1 MQPTKGITYLGARTL
16 IIEAYSFDFDGCFAN
31 YDFLS
36 TDEKTRSIIKS
47 NIDLINYINK
57 SKNPKIVF
65 IGSNR
70 QSLLDDRANST
81 ADNRGSCYP
90 AITEVS
96 RQINAKFN
104 SFLMADLYNNLKD
117 GTTLKQAL
125 KYISKKTSLYNE
137 KKVSKDL
144 SKFPNW
150 VHDESKMT
158 LIYAQ
163 MHKLAIDHPND
174 QIQFHFIDDKEELLN
189 DLYEYFSK
197 FPELIPKNVTLNLK
211 AYTGPTDRNGKP
223 VAQLFKA
230 YNPIQGT
237 RELPDHDFRNT
248 VKNMAA
254 VAIESEPYITSQH
267 SPTSITSYN
276 EAQKYHLD
284 ISAIKVL
291 KYYQPGMMPKFPT
304 SDTTQ
309 IKKKMKAS
317 SSLETTRFSLFQEER
332 FKSNRSSSNSSINES
347 IPESD
352 ITLEPLGKS
361 SDQPKS
367 SGGWI
372 NGIFNHPKT
381 KIVTETEEKYEIPNN
396 SNPDHS

>member
-1 MQPTKGITYLGARTL
+1 MQPTKYLTYPGASNL

-36 TDEKTRSIIKS
+36 TDEKTRCIIKS

-70 QSLLDDRANST
+70 QSLLDDRANS
-81 ADNRGSCYP
+81 ASDNRGSCYP
-90 AITEVS
+90 ALLEVS

-104 SFLMADLYNNLKD
+104 SFLMADLYNDLKD

-137 KKVSKDL
+137 KKVSKAL
-144 SKFPNW
+144 SRFPNW

-230 YNPIQGT
+230 YNPIPGT

-254 VAIESEPYITSQH
+254 VAIEGEPYITSQYSH
-267 SPTSITSYN
+267 TSITRYS
-276 EAQKYHLD
+276 EAKKYHLD
-284 ISAIKVL
+284 LSAIKVL
-291 KYYQPGMMPKFPT
+291 KYYQPGMIPKFPAVET
-304 SDTTQ
+304 AQT
-309 IKKKMKAS
+309 KKKMEAPS
-317 SSLETTRFSLFQEER
+317 SIETTRFSLFQEER
-332 FKSNRSSSNSSINES
+332 FKSNKSSSNNSIKES
-347 IPESD
+347 ILENNTS
-352 ITLEPLGKS
+352 LEPLGKN
-361 SDQPKS
+361 SDLPQS

-372 NGIFNHPKT
+372 YGIFNYSKTKVVNQTKEKCEIPKT
-381 KIVTETEEKYEIPNN
+381 LI
-396 SNPDHS
+396 PDHS